1 MEYES
6 HNMQLTTG
14 LNSSGILAKRE
25 QSFGQAPQLQ
35 KKEWS
40 TLSDKQ
46 RDIKGGRKDSPRKF
60 LDRMRF
66 KRQN

>member
-1 MEYES
+1 MR
-6 HNMQLTTG
+6 LTTG
-14 LNSSGILAKRE
+14 LKSSAFLAKQE

-40 TLSDKQ
+40 TLSDKR
-46 RDIKGGRKDSPRKF
+46 RDIIEGRKDSPRKL
-60 LDRMRF
+60 LDQMRF